1 VQIIIPIDE
10 LRALRRKKLEI
21 ILLVIMI
28 IVTIAMI
35 AAVLIQRSE
44 GGALGIGGPGAM
56 FSARGSANFLTR
68 ITAGLAAAFMI
79 LSLVLAI
86 LSSRSDETSSVIES
100 TGTNSLD
107 ESIIELKGDGVETVP
122 SQTLES
128 ILESNTE
135 TPNSTKPPS
144 FLDD

>member
-1 VQIIIPIDE
+1 
-10 LRALRRKKLEI
+10 
-21 ILLVIMI
+21 
-28 IVTIAMI
+28 MI

-86 LSSRSDETSSVIES
+86 LSSRSDQGGSVIES
-100 TGTNSLD
+100 VNRLTPE
-107 ESIIELKGDGVETVP
+107 ESIIKLKGDRTDSEP
-122 SQTLES
+122 SKSVDQLLDSNSNLIDNDES
-128 ILESNTE
+128 E
-135 TPNSTKPPS
+135 S